1 VARRRAAA
9 ADPLRRAL
17 AGLLIAAL
25 VLLLVEGAARLLL
38 PPPGGAKAAVAGLM
52 APDPRLGWRLRP
64 GSWASPGRDGPVTVE
79 IGEDGLRACPAAA
92 GPLILTLGDS
102 SVFGHGLVEADTL
115 HAQLGAALA
124 ARGQPARVCT
134 AAVPGY
140 SALQTLAALEGGLW
154 DRRPAA
160 LVLAQLWSDNNH
172 DHFEDAALLAAL
184 GQPEGQLSLLLS
196 RSRAALGL
204 RRLLGRPDHRTVG
217 WQLPGLTEGLRR
229 VPLPAY
235 AAALRALL
243 DGARA
248 RGIGV
253 VVLTLANRETVG
265 APEAPGPWDPY
276 VQVQAATATAAGLP
290 RIDASAALR
299 ALNLPLDALFLDQMH
314 PTGRANAAVAA
325 ALAPA
330 LAAGAPVPAAFDP
343 VETPPDPWERGPV
356 EPRSLQVR
364 AVEGAP

>member
-1 VARRRAAA
+1 LARRRAAA
-9 ADPLRRAL
+9 HPLRRAL
-17 AGLLIAAL
+17 GGLLIAAL
-25 VLLLVEGAARLLL
+25 VLVFIEGAARLLL
-38 PPPGGAKAAVAGLM
+38 PPPGGAKSAAAGLM
-52 APDPRLGWRLRP
+52 APDPALGWRLRP
-64 GSWASPGRDGPVTVE
+64 GRWTSPGRDGPVAVE
-79 IGEDGLRACPAAA
+79 IGADGLRACPDAP

-140 SALQTLAALEGGLW
+140 SALQTLAALDGGLW

-160 LVLAQLWSDNNH
+160 LVLAQIWSDNNH

-217 WQLPGLTEGLRR
+217 WQLPGATNGVRR

-235 AAALRALL
+235 AAALTALL

-265 APEAPGPWDPY
+265 APGAPGPWDPY
-276 VQVQAATATAAGLP
+276 VAVQAGLAAAAGLP
-290 RIDASAALR
+290 RVDASAALR
-299 ALNLPLDALFLDQMH
+299 ALDQPLDALFLDAMH
-314 PTGRANAAVAA
+314 PTGPANAAVAA
-325 ALAPA
+325 ALAPV
-330 LAAGAPVPAAFDP
+330 LAAGAPVPRAVP
-343 VETPPDPWERGPV
+343 LIETPPDAWETGPV